1 MELDV
6 NGVLLRQTAD
16 TDAEQSL
23 LHVLRGKLDLTGAKY
38 SCGEARCG
46 ACIVLVDGQA
56 TPSCIT
62 PVGSVEGK
70 KITTIEGLERNGR
83 LHPVQEAFLVEGA
96 FQCGYCTPGM
106 ILSAVALL
114 RENPD
119 PSDDDIGRALDNNL
133 CRCGAYPRIV
143 AAIRAAAAASK
154 TFQQRA
160 Q

>member
-6 NGVLLRQTAD
+6 NGVLRQTVD

-23 LHVLRGKLDLTGAKY
+23 LHVLREKLDLTGAKY

-119 PSDDDIGRALDNNL
+119 PSEDDIGRALDNNL

-154 TFQQRA
+154 TFQQEA